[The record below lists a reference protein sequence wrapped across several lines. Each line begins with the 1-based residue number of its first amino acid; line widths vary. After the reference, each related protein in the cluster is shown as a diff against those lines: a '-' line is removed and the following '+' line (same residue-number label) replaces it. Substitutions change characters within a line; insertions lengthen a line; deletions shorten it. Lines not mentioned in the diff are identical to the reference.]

1 MILYSLYF
9 AFACFGVALLL
20 NVYHMIFSKTIADRI
35 LALDTLVINSIA
47 ILVLY
52 GILQSTQMYFVVAI
66 VIAMVGFVST
76 VAYCRYLLRGD
87 IIE

>member
-1 MILYSLYF
+1 MIAAALYF
-9 AFACFGVALLL
+9 AFACFGLALLFNL
-20 NVYHMIFSKTIADRI
+20 WRIVRAPGVNDRI
-35 LALDTLVINSIA
+35 LALDTLVINTIA
-47 ILVLY
+47 LLTLY
-52 GILQSTQMYFVVAI
+52 GIHENTKTYFVVAI